1 MSSAPICCGQPARL
15 TTGAEVYPHRPDLH
29 DKPIWRCDVCPDAYV
44 GCHPGTTEPLGTPA
58 GPDLRRARRML
69 HERMIDPL
77 WQTADRSGAYGPLDE
92 EGRRVVRQAARGR
105 VYGFLADRMGLTRD
119 ETHTGLFDLEQCRA
133 AWRALSG
140 VAYPEIRE
148 WAQRRRAA
156 PRKRA
161 A

>member
-1 MSSAPICCGQPARL
+1 
-15 TTGAEVYPHRPDLH
+15 
-29 DKPIWRCDVCPDAYV
+29 
-44 GCHPGTTEPLGTPA
+44 
-58 GPDLRRARRML
+58 
-69 HERMIDPL
+69 MIDPL
-77 WQTADRSGAYGPLDE
+77 WQTADRSGAYGTLDD
-92 EGRRVVRQAARGR
+92 EGRRTVRQAARGR

-148 WAQRRRAA
+148 WAQKRRAA
-156 PRKRA
+156 PKKRA